1 MTITALKRVIVIKG
15 VSIHISTS
23 PSPYPGD
30 VERHNHPL
38 LRPSVL
44 AGGLM
49 GLAHSWHPSQRAS
62 ASDLHGL
69 VHAPPISGWA
79 MALIPFVTPHPNVT
93 QYCPLLAP
101 PNQTSQE
108 VTHPSTT
115 IAEACLTAEF

>member
-1 MTITALKRVIVIKG
+1 MALKRVVVIKG

-30 VERHNHPL
+30 VGRHNHPL

-79 MALIPFVTPHPNVT
+79 MALIPFVTPHPNDS

-101 PNQTSQE
+101 LNQTSQE
-108 VTHPSTT
+108 VTHPGTT
-115 IAEACLTAEF
+115 FAEARLTVEF